1 MDSPKRSTARKSR
14 LSDRLE
20 KPIEFLIRLAGWSAI
35 AALGAIF
42 IFIFKEAAPMLGR
55 LDYGEFFTS
64 NNWTPN
70 PAEGNKA
77 HYGAL
82 ALIAGT
88 FSTTAVA
95 LLISVPMG
103 LAAAVYLSEF
113 ASGKVK
119 EVLKIVI
126 EFLAAIPSIVWGVIG
141 LTVVGPWVQSAFG
154 ANQPGSLLVGGTVL
168 GLMSVPLIVSLS
180 EDALRAVPDTYRE
193 AALALGAS
201 KWEIVR
207 RVLFP
212 AAKTGLLA
220 AVMLGLGRAIGET
233 MAALLA
239 TGNTRMIPGAL
250 TDPVA
255 TITAAIAA
263 EMNDT
268 VHGDDHYQILFVLGL
283 FLFIITAI
291 INVVADIIIK
301 GRGMHHH

>member
-1 MDSPKRSTARKSR
+1 MARKSR

-20 KPIEFLIRLAGWSAI
+20 KPIELLIRLAGWSAI

-55 LDYGEFFTS
+55 LNYGEFFTS
-64 NNWTPN
+64 NNWIPN
-70 PAEGNKA
+70 PAEGNQP

-119 EVLKIVI
+119 EVLKIII

-141 LTVVGPWVQSAFG
+141 LTVVGPWVQSTFG
-154 ANQPGSLLVGGTVL
+154 ANQPGSLLVGGTV
-168 GLMSVPLIVSLS
+168 
-180 EDALRAVPDTYRE
+180 
-193 AALALGAS
+193 
-201 KWEIVR
+201 
-207 RVLFP
+207 
-212 AAKTGLLA
+212 
-220 AVMLGLGRAIGET
+220 LGLGRAIGET

-301 GRGMHHH
+301 GRGVYYH